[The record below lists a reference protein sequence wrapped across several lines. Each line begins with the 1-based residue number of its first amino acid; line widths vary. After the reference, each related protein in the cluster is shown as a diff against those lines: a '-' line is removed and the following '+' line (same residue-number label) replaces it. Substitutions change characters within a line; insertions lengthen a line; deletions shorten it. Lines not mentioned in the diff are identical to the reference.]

1 MEIKE
6 NSKRKIIQENLNKFN
21 LKLISDSNFL
31 YIRKNELFSVDDEQ
45 LKKSI
50 ELVLK
55 RADLIE
61 AEYTQGGDLSEI

>member
-1 MEIKE
+1 MI
-6 NSKRKIIQENLNKFN
+6 
-21 LKLISDSNFL
+21 NFL
-31 YIRKNELFSVDDEQ
+31 YVRKNELFSVDDEE
-45 LKKSI
+45 LEKSI